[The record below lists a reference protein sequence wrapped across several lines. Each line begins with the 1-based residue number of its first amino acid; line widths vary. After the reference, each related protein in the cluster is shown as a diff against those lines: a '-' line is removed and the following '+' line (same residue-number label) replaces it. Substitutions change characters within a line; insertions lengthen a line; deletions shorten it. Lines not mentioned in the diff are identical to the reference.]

1 MSDRQPDSAQHR
13 DIQSPGEPLSSSS
26 SSKADLNE
34 MELSTIWNRE
44 IADHIRQLRAVMQT
58 SEDGFLSV
66 GSKLRE
72 IHLSARNVSQKL
84 AGLVDNYSAEGE
96 TNSINKLRV
105 MSDCSTKQL
114 DSFNDFSLQA
124 VAHLQNLESPLA
136 SLPESLHEFDRL
148 VSRLRKM
155 GTVAHIEAARIGDE
169 GLDFIRLAETVSVL
183 GEKITAKA
191 REVRTY
197 IKGASE
203 VIALNKGKMEQ
214 VIGKHKNIT
223 KLVTNDMKSN
233 LQVLDEKHELYQ
245 KITSG
250 ISDKSED
257 ALRNVHVVVQSVQYH
272 DITRQQV
279 DHIIEALQ
287 SIQQQN
293 SVFEAVPICQI
304 QVAQLRRVGL
314 EFEDAVLSIVTALG
328 QLSNAVTTMLSESE
342 QMTNFTKDSGT
353 TFFEYVERGVETVSA
368 TMMKDWYAVQELIS
382 SLEQISENIR
392 KMKSFMDEMANVGSE
407 IELLALNSRVKAART
422 GSSGAALA
430 VIAESI
436 QHLSLVALDQ
446 VDGVVK
452 QMSHMVTVSGD
463 LTNNHTIET
472 VTHRAEIETKNI
484 IEKLRDAIQVFHS
497 DNAMTIKIFLET
509 ESICKAMVGQ
519 LESLSKEIGRH
530 REIAL
535 SLIKTG
541 DMLEQLAVR
550 TRASVPDSAR
560 AIIDERL
567 EEMRKRYTMETERET
582 HNAVLSGN
590 QTQAGMPSGGGSNI
604 ELF

>member
-1 MSDRQPDSAQHR
+1 MIDRQLNGAEHR
-13 DIQSPGEPLSSSS
+13 DFPPAERPQSSDSSGNT
-26 SSKADLNE
+26 DFNE
-34 MELSTIWNRE
+34 VELSTIWNRE

-58 SEDGFLSV
+58 SEDGFLSI

-84 AGLVDNYSAEGE
+84 AALVNIYSADSNA
-96 TNSINKLRV
+96 NSLSALRV
-105 MSDCSTKQL
+105 MSDRSTKQL
-114 DSFNDFSLQA
+114 DSFNDFSMRA
-124 VAHLQNLESPLA
+124 VADLQNLESPLA

-155 GTVAHIEAARIGDE
+155 GITARIEAARIGDE
-169 GLDFIRLAETVSVL
+169 GLDFIRLTETVSVL
-183 GEKITAKA
+183 GEKISAKA

-233 LQVLDEKHELYQ
+233 LRVLDEKHELYQ

-304 QVAQLRRVGL
+304 QVAQLRRVGA
-314 EFEDAVLSIVTALG
+314 EFGDAVLSIVTALG

-407 IELLALNSRVKAART
+407 IELLALNSRVKAARA
-422 GSSGAALA
+422 GSNGAALG

-436 QHLSLVALDQ
+436 QHLSLVALEQ

-452 QMSHMVTVSGD
+452 QMSHMVMVSCD
-463 LTNNHTIET
+463 LTNNHTIEI

-497 DNAMTIKIFLET
+497 DNAMTIRIFLET
-509 ESICKAMVGQ
+509 ESVCKAIAGE
-519 LESLSKEIGRH
+519 LKLLSKEIGRH

-541 DMLEQLAVR
+541 DMLEQLAVQ

-560 AIIDERL
+560 ATIDERL
-567 EEMRKRYTMETERET
+567 KEMRKRYTMEIERET

-590 QTQAGMPSGGGSNI
+590 QSQTGPSSGDAGSI